1 MMSLI
6 LNHFVVDQTVS
17 TMVKRGGAR
26 FDPLPVSDESDP
38 ALLSHRPI
46 QNVSGG
52 GGAAAG
58 RVLSPTD
65 RHDEQNGLEA
75 ISKSGESQRFVGNL
89 PTAIVKRMNGGAGD
103 VHHDIHNED
112 DNDDEE
118 EESLTCGLGPC
129 FSPSWLQPL
138 ASKQMFLAVFC
149 LACVLQ
155 GMFYTYFVSVLT
167 TIEKLFQI
175 QSKTTGII
183 MSATEMG
190 QIGGALL
197 LTYYGGQGHRPKWIG
212 WGMVL
217 FGASAGLCSLPHFLF
232 WRTKPNTG
240 SSSSSL
246 SALSSSSDIQ
256 DGFSL
261 MTGADS
267 SSVAQQLEMD
277 LICRQLD
284 NVTIAMEPAI
294 SELERNQQCASKIP
308 S

>member
-1 MMSLI
+1 
-6 LNHFVVDQTVS
+6 
-17 TMVKRGGAR
+17 MVKRGSR
-26 FDPLPVSDESDP
+26 FDPLPTSDDSDP
-38 ALLSHRPI
+38 ALLSHRSI
-46 QNVSGG
+46 EGTSGG
-52 GGAAAG
+52 GGGPAWSTG
-58 RVLSPTD
+58 GIQSERLD
-65 RHDEQNGLEA
+65 GQNGLDA
-75 ISKSGESQRFVGNL
+75 NSKGEESQRLASNHVSQ
-89 PTAIVKRMNGGAGD
+89 PIIKRVNGDAGD
-103 VHHDIHNED
+103 HHQDPHED
-112 DNDDEE
+112 QDDEE
-118 EESLTCGLGPC
+118 EDEALLCGLGPC
-129 FSPSWLQPL
+129 FSPTWLQPL

-240 SSSSSL
+240 SSSSMSSMSSTELQGGLSL
-246 SALSSSSDIQ
+246 LASI
-256 DGFSL
+256 
-261 MTGADS
+261 DS
-267 SSVAQQLEMD
+267 VIPGPQQLEMD
-277 LICRQLD
+277 LICRQVENATLTLD
-284 NVTIAMEPAI
+284 PPI
-294 SELERNQQCASKIP
+294 SELERNQQCASKSVAKKIVAGQ
-308 S
+308 